1 MTGVLAAAPIGAPVY
16 RMQVELV
23 CRDLDTAA
31 HRAVE
36 RLQAVG
42 GSTEHVAALLGL
54 RLEQVAALRG
64 QLDGTAG
71 AHRRTL
77 RVWVDPVHETVLSTV
92 QGLELERPTFH
103 GAANPLLEVH
113 PPKVDELPR
122 ERFARAAGRTGSAR
136 ARIAV
141 DEVHEL
147 DLDLP
152 GLDGPVRKP
161 GRDQLLMLLSDT
173 TLVAWADTH
182 GPALEVLWG
191 GVHDPALTQVAR
203 AMLLRDGGLDPQR
216 LTLDAAREARERLCA
231 ALGATDEQAYP
242 LLLDPATLEDRLLA
256 AIGLAEEQVVFVADA
271 PLKRWPRWLR
281 EALDDARRR
290 GVQCVV
296 RERANA
302 NGSAPLPRGCGLLA
316 VRDRRWAVAR
326 SDALSFGRGWRLE
339 ELASQACLDVHEP
352 AVIERLLDQLGI
364 ARPPARKH
372 ARRPAPRLEDV
383 GAELLRAELERQR
396 RHVPPWVELA
406 LGDGDVA
413 AFCESVG
420 RYHRRPDDREG
431 LARYA
436 VGTAWERVLHAYC
449 VALEEHHA
457 RLTVVGFRLSP
468 PEGGIDIDVAVTDSE
483 RRIWWA
489 LDAKHGR
496 THPDHPRKMRK
507 QLNVALAQGWVSEGW
522 EARGAIVHPDHL
534 RAFDEATSD
543 DDVVRWRI
551 GQLEDGL
558 LRPD

>member
-1 MTGVLAAAPIGAPVY
+1 MTGVLAVAPIGAPVF

-36 RLQAVG
+36 RLQATGVAM
-42 GSTEHVAALLGL
+42 EHVAALLGL

-92 QGLELERPTFH
+92 QGLELERPIVH
-103 GAANPLLEVH
+103 GAANPVLEVR

-152 GLDGPVRKP
+152 GVDGPVRKS

-173 TLVAWADTH
+173 TLVVWADTH

-203 AMLLRDGGLDPQR
+203 ATLLRDEGLDLQR
-216 LTLDAAREARERLCA
+216 LTLDAADAASARLCG

-242 LLLDPATLEDRLLA
+242 LLLDPATLADRLLA
-256 AIGLAEEQVVFVADA
+256 AIGLAEEQVVLAADA

-296 RERANA
+296 RERAN
-302 NGSAPLPRGCGLLA
+302 GSAPLPRGCGLLA

-326 SDALSFGRGWRLE
+326 SDALSLGRGWRLE
-339 ELASQACLDVHEP
+339 QLASQACLDVHEP
-352 AVIERLLDQLGI
+352 AVVERLLEQLGV
-364 ARPPARKH
+364 APPPARKH
-372 ARRPAPRLEDV
+372 ARRPAPRPEDV

-396 RHVPPWVELA
+396 RRVPPWVELA

-420 RYHRRPDDREG
+420 RYHGHPDDREG
-431 LARYA
+431 LVRYA
-436 VGTAWERVLHAYC
+436 VGTAWDGLC
-449 VALEEHHA
+449 
-457 RLTVVGFRLSP
+457 RLS
-468 PEGGIDIDVAVTDSE
+468 
-483 RRIWWA
+483 WY
-489 LDAKHGR
+489 
-496 THPDHPRKMRK
+496 
-507 QLNVALAQGWVSEGW
+507 
-522 EARGAIVHPDHL
+522 
-534 RAFDEATSD
+534 RA
-543 DDVVRWRI
+543 
-551 GQLEDGL
+551 
-558 LRPD
+558 